1 MSAKIEELKESG
13 DIMTFTLTGVDA
25 CYANG
30 IRRVILSEIPIVVFK
45 TTPHEEN
52 KSNILINTS
61 RLNNEIIKQR
71 LSCIPICIK
80 DLEIDFSNYLLELD
94 VENKTDTVIMVTT
107 KDFKIKNLTTNTY
120 LYSANR

>member
-1 MSAKIEELKESG
+1 MSAKIEELKETG
-13 DIMTFTLTGVDA
+13 DTMTFTLTGLDT

-30 IRRVILSEIPIVVFK
+30 LRRVIISDIPIVVFK

-71 LSCIPICIK
+71 LS
-80 DLEIDFSNYLLELD
+80 SN
-94 VENKTDTVIMVTT
+94 
-107 KDFKIKNLTTNTY
+107 
-120 LYSANR
+120 LYQGFGD